1 MDMRHKFKNRNEL
14 MKLVKGFTVKVRIPN
29 RVTLVV
35 VTIKALLQAC
45 ELMEAEGTEDNPNG
59 YVTYSK
65 EQTCAVV
72 VS

>member
-1 MDMRHKFKNRNEL
+1 MQ
-14 MKLVKGFTVKVRIPN
+14 LVKGFTVKVRIPN

-65 EQTCAVV
+65 DQTFV
-72 VS
+72 

>member
-1 MDMRHKFKNRNEL
+1 

-45 ELMEAEGTEDNPNG
+45 ELMEENGTDDNTNG

-65 EQTCAVV
+65 DETYAVV
-72 VS
+72 VFQ